1 MRAGGACTGI
11 APMENSS
18 LVNYLSEWP
27 LNLLS
32 GIIAG
37 VGVVILMAAVRLM
50 LDMEAVQFGLM
61 ALIAVS
67 VSIFAYKTEVTKQ
80 ESIAGN
86 LEGSKI
92 EHARSE
98 YEAALRRGLE
108 VALRTHE

>member
-1 MRAGGACTGI
+1 
-11 APMENSS
+11 MENSS

-67 VSIFAYKTEVTKQ
+67 VSIFAYARVTASHCSRPLICRHRASAPRLGPPQ
-80 ESIAGN
+80 PFLATRFS
-86 LEGSKI
+86 
-92 EHARSE
+92 R
-98 YEAALRRGLE
+98 
-108 VALRTHE
+108 